1 MELKILR
8 EYIEN
13 GVKVTEFTKDGKTVS
28 NIMKVRIADKVQNF
42 VERYKEHEQ
51 ISVEAQTNVDQNQQ
65 ENKAEQQEQTETEN
79 YTTWRL
85 RQMED
90 KINYTFYKLKG
101 VIK

>member
-13 GVKVTEFTKDGKTVS
+13 GMKVTEFTKDGKTVS

-42 VERYKEHEQ
+42 VERYKEQEQ
-51 ISVEAQTNVDQNQQ
+51 ISVDQNQQ

-90 KINYTFYKLKG
+90 KINYIFYKLKG